1 MRHRAQLGMAE
12 MALQM
17 TKAKIAA
24 DVKKTYFE
32 LEQTRQLSQAMQE
45 MGSSMAVLMNVST
58 NSESLEVKAAR
69 AQVEIKMLQA
79 DLAHRQAYVHLKAL
93 MSSRQ

>member
-1 MRHRAQLGMAE
+1 MAE

-17 TKAKIAA
+17 TKVKIAA
-24 DVKKTYFE
+24 DVKKSYFE
-32 LEQTRQLSQAMQE
+32 LEQSRQLSQTTQE
-45 MGSSMAVLMNVST
+45 MGSSLAALMNVST

-79 DLAHRQAYVHLKAL
+79 DLAHRQAYGRLKAL
-93 MSSRQ
+93 MGSRQ

>member
-1 MRHRAQLGMAE
+1 MEMAE

-24 DVKKTYFE
+24 DVKKSYFE
-32 LEQTRQLSQAMQE
+32 LEQSRQLSQTTQE

-69 AQVEIKMLQA
+69 AQVEIKMLQT
-79 DLAHRQAYVHLKAL
+79 DLAHRQAYARLKAL
-93 MSSRQ
+93 MGSRQ

>member
-1 MRHRAQLGMAE
+1 MAE

-24 DVKKTYFE
+24 NVKKSYFE
-32 LEQTRQLSQAMQE
+32 LEQSRQLSQTTQE

-69 AQVEIKMLQA
+69 AQVELRCFRPILLIVRHTPA
-79 DLAHRQAYVHLKAL
+79 WTL
-93 MSSRQ
+93 